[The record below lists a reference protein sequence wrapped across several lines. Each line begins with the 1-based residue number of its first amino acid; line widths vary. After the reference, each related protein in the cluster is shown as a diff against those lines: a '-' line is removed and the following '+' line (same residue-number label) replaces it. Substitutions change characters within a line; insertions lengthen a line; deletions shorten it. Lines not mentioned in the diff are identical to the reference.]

1 MALSAG
7 LTPPAR
13 RGGGDMTIQV
23 RQTEY
28 GFAVS
33 GELDLA
39 SADDLRMF
47 IASMAD
53 ASHEVVL
60 EIADLAFMDSSGV
73 KAIVRLAE
81 TACPQG
87 IVLKWHRGNVLRAL
101 EIMGI
106 ERIAGIRIERR

>member
-1 MALSAG
+1 
-7 LTPPAR
+7 
-13 RGGGDMTIQV
+13 MTVQV
-23 RQTEY
+23 RQRQD

-39 SADDLRMF
+39 SADDLRIF

-60 EIADLAFMDSSGV
+60 DIADLAFMDSSGV

-81 TACPQG
+81 TACPHG
-87 IVLKWHRGNVLRAL
+87 IVLKWPRENVLRAL
-101 EIMGI
+101 ELMAI

>member
-1 MALSAG
+1 
-7 LTPPAR
+7 
-13 RGGGDMTIQV
+13 MTVQV
-23 RQTEY
+23 RQRQD

-39 SADDLRMF
+39 SADDLRIF

-53 ASHEVVL
+53 ASREVVL
-60 EIADLAFMDSSGV
+60 DIADLAFMDSSGV

-81 TACPQG
+81 TACPHG
-87 IVLKWHRGNVLRAL
+87 IVLKWPRENVLRAL
-101 EIMGI
+101 ELMAI

>member
-1 MALSAG
+1 
-7 LTPPAR
+7 
-13 RGGGDMTIQV
+13 MTVQV
-23 RQTEY
+23 RQKED

-39 SADDLRMF
+39 SADDLRIF

-60 EIADLAFMDSSGV
+60 DIADLAFMDSSGV

-81 TACPQG
+81 TACPHG
-87 IVLKWHRGNVLRAL
+87 ILLKWPRDNVLRAL
-101 EIMGI
+101 ELMEI
-106 ERIAGIRIERR
+106 ERITGIRIQRR